1 MPYDVSDMTATL
13 FDGINYN
20 GNDDDDD
27 SLKDNARIY
36 IVGGCISD
44 QTYSASLGYHI
55 CTEVTDMVS
64 YYKPF
69 LNVWKT
75 DLQPAPTAR
84 FRHVAARLGTN
95 LYIAGGRNVT
105 DGIVSTIDVYDT
117 ILNTWSTI
125 SVPWTGATS
134 DGGAFTYNSQIY
146 LIGGYDL
153 YYNLISALYAFN
165 PSTSTFT
172 PKLSM
177 TYPRGDIAVATK
189 NNYAY
194 VFGGWNVTD
203 KFCTALNYAERY
215 DMINDEWETMANM
228 LYKRGDLA
236 TGVIGNYI
244 FSIAG
249 ETKDSDCN
257 YSVPV
262 NTVGRY
268 DIEKNTWSVEEEL
281 SINLFRFVGVSYNST
296 ELDVNGKHY
305 ILLLSLSLTD
315 TYLPLYLLSRLFVW
329 WSRNI

>member
-20 GNDDDDD
+20 DNDDADD

-44 QTYSASLGYHI
+44 QTYSASSGYHS

-84 FRHVAARLGTN
+84 FRHVAARLGKN

-105 DGIVSTIDVYDT
+105 DFIVSTIDVYDT

-146 LIGGYDL
+146 LIGGYDAS
-153 YYNLISALYAFN
+153 YNLISALYAFDS
-165 PSTSTFT
+165 STSTFT
-172 PKLSM
+172 PKVNM

-203 KFCTALNYAERY
+203 NFCTALNYAERY

-228 LYKRGDLA
+228 LYERGDLA

-249 ETKDSDCN
+249 ETKDSDCI

-329 WSRNI
+329 WSRNT